1 MWPFRFMMQRKRG
14 LRMAVMWMLSNGPKN
29 GVELMNEIEN
39 VTQGWWRPSPGS
51 IYPLLDQLASE
62 GVIKK
67 RDDGRYE
74 LTESATEEMDW
85 GMGSSFRKRQSVEE
99 MMNEVSGF
107 VSYIEELS
115 RTDPAKTAPYRQR
128 IGELAGKLSAVAN
141 SSGES

>member
-1 MWPFRFMMQRKRG
+1 MMQRKRG
-14 LRMAVMWMLSNGPKN
+14 LKMAVMWMLSNGPKN
-29 GVELMNEIEN
+29 GVELMNEMEN

-51 IYPLLDQLASE
+51 IYPLLDQLATE

-85 GMGSSFRKRQSVEE
+85 GMGSSFRKRQSVDE
-99 MMNEVSGF
+99 MMTEVSGF
-107 VSYIEELS
+107 VSYIEELNRS
-115 RTDPAKTAPYRQR
+115 DPAKAAAYRDKMK
-128 IGELAGKLSAVAN
+128 ELAERLSALAR